1 MLRSCD
7 SAKRDHIEPMPPIV
21 TAGAADPVRP
31 AATVKVMLEPRAS
44 ILAKLR
50 GVIAQHADAEVP
62 DPDGLADDV
71 LALVDVCTPAERE
84 YLERLGARVLA
95 AVFRDERPPV

>member
-1 MLRSCD
+1 MTGRLRG
-7 SAKRDHIEPMPPIV
+7 
-21 TAGAADPVRP
+21 GADGSLGRGYRE
-31 AATVKVMLEPRAS
+31 VMLELDPRAT

-62 DPDGLADDV
+62 DPDALGADV

-84 YLERLGARVLA
+84 YLERLGATVLA